1 MKAILVVCVPVCH
14 VNVSPEK
21 AAAKPNLD
29 CFRSSDRPG
38 IAITK
43 AGREARER
51 EQATPP
57 FWTWFIE
64 NPRTGGA
71 A

>member
-14 VNVSPEK
+14 VDVSSEK
-21 AAAKPNLD
+21 AAAQPNLD
-29 CFRSSDRPG
+29 CFQSSARLGTG
-38 IAITK
+38 IT
-43 AGREARER
+43 EARRESSER

-64 NPRTGGA
+64 NPRAGGA